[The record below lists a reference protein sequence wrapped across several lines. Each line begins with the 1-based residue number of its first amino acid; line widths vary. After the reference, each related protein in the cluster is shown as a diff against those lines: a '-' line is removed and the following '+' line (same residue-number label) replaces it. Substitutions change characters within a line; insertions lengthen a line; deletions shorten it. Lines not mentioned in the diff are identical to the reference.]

1 MSNPFLGEV
10 RTFGF
15 GFAPVGWALCSGQLL
30 PISQNSALFALLGTM
45 YGGNGTTNF
54 ALPDLQ
60 GRVPVHRA
68 TNGSFV
74 QGAKGGTETVT
85 LNSSMMPAHN
95 HTLLGTTTTANSR
108 KAASAALAA
117 SDVATDYYY
126 SPPTNTVQL
135 NQASISS
142 AAGNQPHPNLQPFLV
157 INYSIAMSGIFPSR
171 G

>member
-1 MSNPFLGEV
+1 MASPFLGEI

-15 GFAPVGWALCSGQLL
+15 NFAPTGWALCTGQLL
-30 PISQNSALFALLGTM
+30 PISQNAALFALLGTM

-54 ALPDLQ
+54 GLPDLQ

-85 LNSSMMPAHN
+85 LTAPMMPGHN
-95 HTLLGTTTTANSR
+95 HALLGTTTTANARAPDS
-108 KAASAALAA
+108 ALAT

-126 SPPTNTVQL
+126 SPPSNAVTL
-135 NQASISS
+135 NSGSIGP
-142 AAGNQPHPNLQPFLV
+142 AGGNQPHTNLQPFLV
-157 INYSIAMSGIFPSR
+157 INYCIALQGIFPSR
-171 G
+171 N